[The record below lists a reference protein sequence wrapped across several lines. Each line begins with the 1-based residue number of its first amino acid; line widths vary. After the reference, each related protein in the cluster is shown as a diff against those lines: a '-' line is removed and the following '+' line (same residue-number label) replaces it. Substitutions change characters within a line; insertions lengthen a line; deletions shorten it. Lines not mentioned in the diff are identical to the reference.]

1 MTQRAKVITST
12 DLPDFS
18 HEINRYLSMGYQI
31 RSATFNTDRY
41 VALLII
47 DKEESYTLTASREDI
62 KVLLYDM
69 CLCECGISDCKPED
83 CILSKTSEDPIKFVN
98 ACPCNPLSDE
108 TSRTKALL
116 FQMAIES
123 GLVKENGSFNGVLND
138 EV

>member
-1 MTQRAKVITST
+1 MIYNHGSEKMTQRAKVIAST

-18 HEINRYLSMGYQI
+18 QEINRYLSMGYQI

-69 CLCECGISDCKPED
+69 CLYECGISDCKPKD
-83 CILSKTSEDPIKFVN
+83 CILSKM
-98 ACPCNPLSDE
+98 CPCNPLSDE